1 MELVSFDLC
10 PFVQRSVITLKCK
23 DVDHK
28 VTYIDLENPPAW
40 FLAVSPLGKVPLLKT
55 GGEVLFE
62 SAAINEFIDETT
74 GTPLHPEDPLRRAH
88 NRAWIEFA
96 SNLIVAQYGCMLAK
110 NASDYNTAADKRDG
124 LLTTLEEQLRGG
136 PYFNGTVFALVD
148 AAFAPFFSRQALTEA
163 LHTRES
169 LDKFPKCKQ
178 WSDALLAQPYVSASV
193 IEGFSERFRAH
204 FVARGNFLHN
214 QS

>member
-23 DVDHK
+23 GVEHN
-28 VTYIDLENPPAW
+28 VTYIDLENPPQW
-40 FLAVSPLGKVPLLKT
+40 FSDISPLGKVPLLKT
-55 GGEVLFE
+55 QGEVLFE

-74 GTPLHPEDPLRRAH
+74 GEPLHPEEPLRRAH

-110 NASDYNTAADKRDG
+110 DETGYREAAAKRDA
-124 LLTTLEEQLRGG
+124 LLATLEAQLSGG
-136 PYFNGTVFALVD
+136 PYFNGSVFALVD
-148 AAFAPFFSRQALTEA
+148 AAFAPFFTRQALTQNLA
-163 LHTRES
+163 ASES

-178 WSDALLAQPYVSASV
+178 WSDALLAQPYVSESV
-193 IEGFSERFRAH
+193 IEDFAERFQTY
-204 FVARGNFLHN
+204 FSSRGCYLY
-214 QS
+214 SLT